1 MAELN
6 GELLQATQTNLSA
19 LRETSSRLTEEL
31 ERVRNQLADDLSN
44 TAYTANR
51 EAEFV
56 KSDITREVHEQ
67 DDKIQEAVGKV
78 KTEIYFLNAQLE
90 GLKFDITKYIIGRLQ
105 SDRSCVAPL
114 TLVRDDDDDG
124 HVDSWSLPD
133 VQDRIGISR
142 ISCFCNFS

>member
-1 MAELN
+1 MAELH
-6 GELLQATQTNLSA
+6 GELLHATQSNLA
-19 LRETSSRLTEEL
+19 TLRETSSKLTEEL

-90 GLKFDITKYIIGRLQ
+90 GLKFDIAKYIIGPYHSYLYLC
-105 SDRSCVAPL
+105 RSA
-114 TLVRDDDDDG
+114 
-124 HVDSWSLPD
+124 HSY
-133 VQDRIGISR
+133 
-142 ISCFCNFS
+142 